1 MNDTDKHQ
9 KIKVIALFGK
19 SGSGKDTTL
28 NRLIKYYG
36 HYCHKIISCTTRPI
50 RENEKDG
57 EDYYFVSPAQFTKLL
72 LNNYFLEATSF
83 NEWFYGTPFFS
94 LKDNKIN
101 VGVFNIEGIYAL
113 LEDSRLEVI
122 PIYITAKD
130 KTRLLRCLERE
141 ENPDC
146 SEISRR
152 FLQDEKDFSE
162 EWDFDWKEY
171 STENDSINET
181 YWYPTLFQ
189 QIICKWTTLDKIN

>member
-1 MNDTDKHQ
+1 MNDMDKHQ

-83 NEWFYGTPFFS
+83 NDWFYGTPLFS
-94 LKDNKIN
+94 FKD
-101 VGVFNIEGIYAL
+101 
-113 LEDSRLEVI
+113 D
-122 PIYITAKD
+122 YITAKD

-171 STENDSINET
+171 STENDSINEA